1 VSPKPLIGVSGER
14 VRVDL
19 GETDLSS
26 DRTAEDGFSEF
37 VVDHERGLRQAL
49 TAWLGPDLGRE
60 ATAEA
65 LAYGWENWGVSAVG
79 MTVEEVLGVA
89 DGVRRITVGE
99 YVEVGSQIDW
109 DVWTSEV
116 IVDGFRFEPPSEV
129 VELSEE
135 LEVAIGLDPLWSRL
149 AHAGQDDTTVVT
161 TDSGQIVESGGEP
174 IQAMTAD
181 MFLVI
186 EEGTEGDVLAAR
198 PDSVLSPTLH
208 EEWIDRYVEAVR
220 GGEVLSEDPYVM
232 QAVEGPEP
240 MFDPNTLGEELSL
253 ETPGSIDVL
262 PEAFFAD
269 ELMGAPPAATELLP
283 ILVIG
288 TVVQPNSDTPPVTG
302 LVWFTDLGMRCV
314 SVGVAESM
322 GSGCGNQPQTK
333 FGVGGESN
341 MGRNNHIDFEV
352 PLGTSVVQ
360 IVTPSQNYW
369 QRPVAGHGLVVF
381 GATVRRP
388 ITIIAYDADRNEIGR
403 WPA

>member
-1 VSPKPLIGVSGER
+1 VSGER

-49 TAWLGPDLGRE
+49 TDWLGPDLGRE

-262 PEAFFAD
+262 PEAFF
-269 ELMGAPPAATELLP
+269 
-283 ILVIG
+283 
-288 TVVQPNSDTPPVTG
+288 
-302 LVWFTDLGMRCV
+302 R
-314 SVGVAESM
+314 
-322 GSGCGNQPQTK
+322 
-333 FGVGGESN
+333 
-341 MGRNNHIDFEV
+341 
-352 PLGTSVVQ
+352 
-360 IVTPSQNYW
+360 
-369 QRPVAGHGLVVF
+369 
-381 GATVRRP
+381 
-388 ITIIAYDADRNEIGR
+388 
-403 WPA
+403 